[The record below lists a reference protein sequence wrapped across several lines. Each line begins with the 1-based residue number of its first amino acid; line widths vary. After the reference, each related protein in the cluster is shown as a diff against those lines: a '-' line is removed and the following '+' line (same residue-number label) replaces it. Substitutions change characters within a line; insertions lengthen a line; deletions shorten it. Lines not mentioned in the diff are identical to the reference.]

1 MKTAPDTDPT
11 GDEFQARVML
21 WIVAGMLILVVAGFI
36 WRILEKFLP

>member
-11 GDEFQARVML
+11 GDEQQAVIML
-21 WIVAGMLILVVAGFI
+21 WIVAGMLILVVAGII